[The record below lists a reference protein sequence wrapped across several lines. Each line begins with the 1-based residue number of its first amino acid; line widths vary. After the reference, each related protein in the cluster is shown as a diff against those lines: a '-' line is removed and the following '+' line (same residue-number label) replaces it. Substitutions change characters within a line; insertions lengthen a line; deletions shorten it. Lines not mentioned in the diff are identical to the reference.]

1 VQEMFKRA
9 SKIMDIVLS
18 KDLDCI
24 LLVDISN
31 VFYVSDFRG
40 YEGIFALIPKE
51 HDPLLFVPKLEYERA
66 KEESKIH
73 VEQYTNFSA
82 ALIESLRNMKCK
94 KVGLCYKHTPHTIVN
109 TIKTKLPNI
118 ELTDVSEN
126 IANVRMV
133 KDTDELERIV
143 EAIRI
148 AEKGL
153 EEALN
158 TITDGISELN
168 VAAKAEY
175 SMRISGSEKTPFPT
189 IVASGPNAALP
200 HAVTSSKIVR
210 KGEVVIVDL
219 GATFKGYVSDLT
231 RTISVGKVD
240 GKVKDMFQAVLEA
253 QKAAIRAIKAGI
265 KASDVD
271 KEARKTLEE
280 YGYKEYFIHNT
291 GHGIGV
297 NVHELPIVG
306 EKSKNIL
313 KQGMVITVEPG
324 VYIKGYA
331 GIRIEDDV
339 LVTKTGCRV
348 LSRFKKDLVD

>member
-1 VQEMFKRA
+1 MQEMFQRA
-9 SKIMDIVLS
+9 LKVMNIVLN
-18 KDLDCI
+18 KNLDCI
-24 LLVDISN
+24 LLVDVSN

-73 VEQYTNFSA
+73 VEQYISFND
-82 ALIESLRNMKCK
+82 ALIESLRNLKCK
-94 KVGLCYKHTPHTIVN
+94 KVGLCYKRTPHTIAN
-109 TIKTKLPNI
+109 IIKTKLPSI
-118 ELTDVSEN
+118 ELADVSEDV
-126 IANVRMV
+126 ANVRTV
-133 KDTDELERIV
+133 KDTDELERII

-153 EEALN
+153 EAALN
-158 TITDGISELN
+158 TITNGVRELN

-189 IVASGPNAALP
+189 IVASGPNASLP
-200 HAVTSSKIVR
+200 HAVTSSKIIR

-240 GKVKDMFQAVLEA
+240 SRVKDIFQAVLEA

-265 KASDVD
+265 KASNVD

-280 YGYKEYFIHNT
+280 YGYKKYFIHNT
-291 GHGIGV
+291 GHGIGI
-297 NVHELPIVG
+297 NVHELPVVG
-306 EKSKNIL
+306 EENKNIL
-313 KQGMVITVEPG
+313 KQGMVITIEPG

-348 LSRFKKDLVD
+348 LSSFKKDLVD